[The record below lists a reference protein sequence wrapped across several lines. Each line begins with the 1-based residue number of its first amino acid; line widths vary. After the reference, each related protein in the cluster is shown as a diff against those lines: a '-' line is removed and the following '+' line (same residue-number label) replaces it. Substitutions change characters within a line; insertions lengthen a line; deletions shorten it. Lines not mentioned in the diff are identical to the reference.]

1 MRAPFLRGPRRALLG
16 RGRADVGGAAAPFSP
31 TDLGASLLA
40 WWPADRADLITQV
53 AGVVSSWKDVVAA
66 YDATATLTAQPTY
79 SATGW
84 NAATSGITFNGI
96 ANCLVLTP
104 SPFPTLSTASSRIWA
119 RVDQTALVADASARY
134 IAAYGGDTATNQR
147 RLLRRVSGGA
157 NIASAQLNTTSGDA
171 PGDFSG
177 RHVVEATWF
186 TGNENCTMDGNQGS
200 NVLVTTTAGST
211 RFRIGATA
219 NLAASAFFQGVL
231 GDVLVTTS
239 LTVGQRASLL
249 AYLTGRL

>member
-1 MRAPFLRGPRRALLG
+1 MLSDIGRLMSPRRA
-16 RGRADVGGAAAPFSP
+16 GAAVPPPPFSP

-53 AGVVSSWKDVVAA
+53 AGAVSSWKDVVAA
-66 YDATATLTAQPTY
+66 YDATAAGSAQPTY

-84 NAATSGITFNGI
+84 NAAAPGITFDGI
-96 ANCLVLTP
+96 ANCLTLTP
-104 SPFPTLSTASSRIWA
+104 SPFPTGSTASSRIWA
-119 RVDQTALVADASARY
+119 LVDQTALVADATSRY

-157 NIASAQLNTTSGDA
+157 NTASAQLNTTSADA

-177 RHVVEATWF
+177 RHVLEASWF
-186 TGNENCTMDGNQGS
+186 TGHETCTMDGSTGS
-200 NVLVTTTAGST
+200 SILVTITAGST

-231 GDVLVTTS
+231 RDVLVTAG
-239 LTVGQRASLL
+239 LTAGQEASLL
-249 AYLTGRL
+249 AYLTGLL